1 MEKRIITTRSF
12 VKTPVVRLTEVDES
26 TFIGK
31 MVGSRETK
39 YGLAFDMTVVEG
51 DAPIN
56 IKDDSGNWVDV
67 DVSAGDKVNVLT
79 SAGGQLEQKLK
90 LVDVGETAEII
101 FNGKVLNPKSGRQF
115 NDFTV
120 SVLESK

>member
-1 MEKRIITTRSF
+1 MGKRVIMTGSF
-12 VKTPVVRLTEVDES
+12 VKTPVVRLTEVPEC

-39 YGLAFDMTVVEG
+39 YGLAFDMTVVDG
-51 DAPIN
+51 DAPI
-56 IKDDSGNWVDV
+56 KVRDDAGEWTNV
-67 DVSAGDKVNVLT
+67 DVSAGDKVNVL
-79 SAGGQLEQKLK
+79 SSSGGQLEQKLK
-90 LVDVGETAEII
+90 QVKPGDTAEIV

-120 SVLESK
+120 SVIE